1 MKRALIAI
9 FSIAFMGFFMAGCST
24 VRLVDSD
31 VTAFSRWSAA
41 PPGPGTAYRFERL
54 PSQLVLGNQQD
65 LVEGLARTALAK
77 VGMELNPPV
86 ARYSVQVLLNSQ
98 RVDRSPYDGGYDG
111 FGFGGPGV
119 FLGAGNHGAS
129 LGLSFPLRFSEPYY
143 KRQLSILMRELNSNQ
158 FVFETHAL
166 HDGAWSDTL
175 AVLPAMLDSALRG
188 FPQPPPGTR
197 RINVE
202 IPR

>member
-1 MKRALIAI
+1 
-9 FSIAFMGFFMAGCST
+9 MAGCST

-54 PSQLVLGNQQD
+54 PSQQSVGNQQD
-65 LVEGLARTALAK
+65 LVEGQARTALAK
-77 VGMELNPPV
+77 VGMELNAPV
-86 ARYSVQVLLNSQ
+86 ARYSVQVLLNNQ

-119 FLGAGNHGAS
+119 FLGGGNRGAAF
-129 LGLSFPLRFSEPYY
+129 GLSFPLRFSEPYY
-143 KRQLSILMRELNSNQ
+143 KRELSIFMRDLSTNQ
-158 FVFETHAL
+158 VVFESRAL
-166 HDGAWSDTL
+166 HDGVWNDTL
-175 AVLPAMLDSALRG
+175 GVLPAMLDSALRG